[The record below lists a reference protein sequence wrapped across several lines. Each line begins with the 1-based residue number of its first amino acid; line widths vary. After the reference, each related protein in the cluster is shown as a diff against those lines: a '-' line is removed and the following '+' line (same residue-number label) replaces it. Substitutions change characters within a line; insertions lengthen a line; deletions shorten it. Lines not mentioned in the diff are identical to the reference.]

1 MTPLMKEHISV
12 ESHIFPQTSNKGM
25 GFSIF
30 KSASDTESIADQYDP
45 PTTDRKGNK
54 IVPAVILL
62 QYVLVMQD
70 RVQKRSE
77 SYLLW
82 KVTVDDL
89 LLCLFQHKGA
99 GPERNSML
107 YIFTA
112 YYFWAGKQS
121 GHKLSKIPI
130 HISQT

>member
-1 MTPLMKEHISV
+1 MKEHISV

-25 GFSIF
+25 WFSIF
-30 KSASDTESIADQYDP
+30 ESASDTESIADQYDP

-62 QYVLVMQD
+62 QHVLVMQD

-89 LLCLFQHKGA
+89 LLCLFQNNMEQDKKGIICFIA
-99 GPERNSML
+99 
-107 YIFTA
+107 FTA
-112 YYFWAGKQS
+112 YHFWAGKQS
-121 GHKLSKIPI
+121 GHKLSKTPI
-130 HISQT
+130 HTSQT